1 MTAKRSIYIFICFIY
16 STISESFGQQVALT
30 SQYDLISSIQNPAY
44 NGLNRTMR
52 VDALSRVQWNN
63 FPGTPTY
70 TALAFQSPLNRDFAI
85 GAQFQTLSVG
95 KFKRA
100 SPLNMSSYTADIA
113 YHKQL
118 AKNVY
123 VSTGLRTGLFSF
135 NMRLSQ
141 LISEVPDDLLV
152 AGNDYNFNSFCLG
165 GGAMVYGDQYFLGF
179 AIPQVGLVNDQVVE
193 NVNVGYNARSFYLFT
208 AGYIYELN
216 RDWSVKATTQ
226 LRNYEGLPWQFDI
239 TGYII
244 YSDWFTIG
252 YGYRNMPSHSVL
264 TQVRVNDYFTLVYM
278 YETGF
283 VYDRSTSFNSQEFG
297 LRYDLDFN
305 KQRTKITPRYY

>member
-1 MTAKRSIYIFICFIY
+1 MRKYIHHITVCIVCWA
-16 STISESFGQQVALT
+16 SQVNGQQATLT

-52 VDALSRVQWNN
+52 VDALSRIQWNN

-70 TALAFQSPLNRDFAI
+70 TALAFQTPLNRDFAM
-85 GAQFQTLSVG
+85 GTQFQTLSIG
-95 KFKRA
+95 DFKRA

-141 LISEVPDDLLV
+141 LISEVPDDILV
-152 AGNDYNFNSFCLG
+152 AGNDYNFNSMCLG
-165 GGAMVYGDQYFLGF
+165 GGVMVYGDEYFLGF
-179 AIPQVGLVNDQVVE
+179 SIPQRSLMADQLVD
-193 NVNVGYNARSFYLFT
+193 NVNVGYNARSFYLIN
-208 AGYIYELN
+208 AGYIYRLN
-216 RDWSVKATTQ
+216 RDWAMKLTTQ
-226 LRNYEGLPWQFDI
+226 WRNYQGLPWQYDF
-239 TGYII
+239 TGYVT
-244 YSDWFTIG
+244 YSDWLTVG
-252 YGYRNMPSHSVL
+252 YGYRNTPAHSFI
-264 TQVRVNDYFTLVYM
+264 TQARINEYFTLVYM
-278 YETGF
+278 FETGT
-283 VYDRSTSFNSQEFG
+283 VYDDKTSFNSQEFG